1 MGLTKFCRSGALVP
15 GIRRLE
21 EASTHRQQQ
30 PGEQREPYNRWVYW
44 SVLSRRGYGC
54 GIGLRILESPPHT
67 MEFAAIM
74 AFLRTAA
81 GVRSQLFPSKTD
93 YEPIGVTNRGQW
105 VAVRVEAGRISN
117 IDNCFSLHNTAQTG
131 V

>member
-15 GIRRLE
+15 GIRKPE
-21 EASTHRQQQ
+21 K
-30 PGEQREPYNRWVYW
+30 QREPYNRWVHW

-81 GVRSQLFPSKTD
+81 GVSSSCSHRKTD

-117 IDNCFSLHNTAQTG
+117 IDNCFSLHKTTQAG